1 MELTKKVR
9 KKKSTKTQCRRAKL
23 KNKLIK
29 NKGKKNT
36 KPTCLT
42 LIIIKKKSRCIW
54 VWKPRLTSFFFFL
67 RVGMFSATVFFN
79 LFI

>member
-29 NKGKKNT
+29 NKGKKCQTHMPN
-36 KPTCLT
+36 LNNN
-42 LIIIKKKSRCIW
+42 KKK
-54 VWKPRLTSFFFFL
+54 V
-67 RVGMFSATVFFN
+67 
-79 LFI
+79 

>member
-9 KKKSTKTQCRRAKL
+9 TKKSTKTQCRRAKL

-42 LIIIKKKSRCIW
+42 LIIIKKSLDAFGSGSLGSR
-54 VWKPRLTSFFFFL
+54 LFFFFL
-67 RVGMFSATVFFN
+67 KSGHVFCYCF
-79 LFI
+79 F